1 MSTLKL
7 ESTAPVAGHWP
18 SIDSGNSAER
28 RRWRSI
34 RKSQVLATIFIAAVL
49 ALPLVM
55 IAYPTGAPAGYT
67 GAPASSVDSG
77 SDCTSC
83 HGGTAQTAGL
93 SITGF
98 GSGNTYTPGAVEHL
112 TVTLPASTSRHGFE
126 FTARSASSTGTGEG
140 ALASTDSTTQVLS
153 GGLFITHTNGSAAN
167 TFNFDWTPP
176 ATNVGNIIFYAA
188 GVNGYSNVIK
198 TNLTLTPSGGGGA
211 PPPTLGVSPIS
222 LSFAY
227 QIGGAT
233 PAAQNLS
240 ITSTGAALSFTA
252 AASGGTWLSASP
264 ASGTTPGSVSVSVNP
279 AGLAA
284 GTYNGSVAIAASGA
298 GNSPQRVAVTFT
310 VTPAPLPNLTVSPTS
325 LSFSAQAGGAAPAAQ
340 SVSVGSSGAALN
352 FTAGASGGAWL
363 AASPGSGTTLGRVS
377 VSVNPAGLAAGTYNG
392 SVAIAASG
400 AGNSPQTVAVTLTV
414 TPAAVPNLTVSPTGL
429 SFTAQAGGAAPSAQL
444 ISVGSSGVALNF
456 TAAAPGGTWLA
467 ASPGS
472 GTTPGSVSVSVNPAG
487 LAAGTYN
494 GSVAIEAS
502 GAGNSPQT
510 VAVTL
515 TVTAAPPPSGGG
527 LTVTPT
533 AVSFSATVSGADPAA
548 QALSVQAASSTR
560 FRASASGASGGVTW
574 LSISPSGRLTTNQNI
589 AVTVAAAGLAAG
601 TYTGSISLRVSRGE
615 DSYITTTVPVT
626 LVVAPLTL
634 SLVR

>member
-1 MSTLKL
+1 
-7 ESTAPVAGHWP
+7 
-18 SIDSGNSAER
+18 
-28 RRWRSI
+28 
-34 RKSQVLATIFIAAVL
+34 
-49 ALPLVM
+49 M

-392 SVAIAASG
+392 SVAI
-400 AGNSPQTVAVTLTV
+400 
-414 TPAAVPNLTVSPTGL
+414 
-429 SFTAQAGGAAPSAQL
+429 
-444 ISVGSSGVALNF
+444 
-456 TAAAPGGTWLA
+456 
-467 ASPGS
+467 
-472 GTTPGSVSVSVNPAG
+472 
-487 LAAGTYN
+487 
-494 GSVAIEAS
+494 EAS